1 MVCINATDSTE
12 PGPNDMRRHDLC
24 GKYAAWRGP
33 DAVRGGTFAAASAV
47 GLRQPGLHG
56 RWASQPFGFLPRR
69 KRRIIP
75 HGTLVFCRSIKDLTR
90 RAGPIGRALL
100 RRGFPIA
107 AIDANGPVPGLQGW
121 FMQGKHKYFRG
132 PRPPRFGAYS
142 ELVIVGGNV
151 PIAAGAAN

>member
-1 MVCINATDSTE
+1 MASGFAGSNCDFWRRALDRIRRYGDQRWGCLSLVCTVD
-12 PGPNDMRRHDLC
+12 GRR
-24 GKYAAWRGP
+24 
-33 DAVRGGTFAAASAV
+33 S
-47 GLRQPGLHG
+47 
-56 RWASQPFGFLPRR
+56 PFVFLPRR

-75 HGTLVFCRSIKDLTR
+75 YVTLFFCKSIKDLTR